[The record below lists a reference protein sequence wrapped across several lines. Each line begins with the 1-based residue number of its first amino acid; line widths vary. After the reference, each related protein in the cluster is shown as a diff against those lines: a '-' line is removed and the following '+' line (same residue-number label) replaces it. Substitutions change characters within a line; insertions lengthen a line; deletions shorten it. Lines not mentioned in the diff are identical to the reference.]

1 MPTREEMKR
10 VIDNY
15 CRGRLCS
22 RCVIFNDP
30 SHVLGKCSNPAV
42 PLSVLVHNYN
52 LVIEENEINAQK
64 EKGKENNSK
73 KGNDIM
79 VNDIITNDE
88 RKYLLNNMKKL
99 LSEYDYRYKEDALET
114 IIRTWALNKADLIA
128 AFKKHP
134 NYVEGKFMIA
144 FDQDYVRDI
153 DTIAVKEFSN
163 FIQ

>member
-64 EKGKENNSK
+64 EKGKEK
-73 KGNDIM
+73 
-79 VNDIITNDE
+79 
-88 RKYLLNNMKKL
+88 
-99 LSEYDYRYKEDALET
+99 
-114 IIRTWALNKADLIA
+114 
-128 AFKKHP
+128 
-134 NYVEGKFMIA
+134 
-144 FDQDYVRDI
+144 
-153 DTIAVKEFSN
+153 
-163 FIQ
+163 